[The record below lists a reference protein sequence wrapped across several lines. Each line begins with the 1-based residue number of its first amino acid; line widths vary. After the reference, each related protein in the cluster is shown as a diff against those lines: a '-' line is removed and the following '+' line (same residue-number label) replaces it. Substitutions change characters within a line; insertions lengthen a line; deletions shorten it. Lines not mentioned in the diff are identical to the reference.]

1 VFESESGSPYRRIV
15 EAAHRTHASLV
26 VIGSRGQTGVAAL
39 GSVSERVTHH
49 AECSVLVVR
58 PVSHPVFDLDASSPG

>member
-1 VFESESGSPYRRIV
+1 MTIEMPKMSRRT
-15 EAAHRTHASLV
+15 ALLGA
-26 VIGSRGQTGVAAL
+26 AAL

-58 PVSHPVFDLDASSPG
+58 PASHPAFDESDRDGAAQD